1 MVLSHIGRAALAA
14 SLIISFAACGGGPAG
29 NATPPA
35 PTAAAGSNAPA
46 SSLVYTLSGG
56 AATFA
61 LPVAGEYGGTV
72 SFPAFAAPA
81 GATVEASASTDPPAS
96 TAQASSRR
104 PAETGTTTVFFY
116 VTFTSAVTITLPS
129 TPGFSITV
137 PRSLAQQSPS
147 IFYAISGPTAS
158 GAIASFRTEGPATLA
173 GTQASFAPTNLPLT
187 LHARTRYVFAF
198 YAQATLSTGPFVYV
212 ADGANNAI
220 DAFALGDSGDVP
232 PDFTIAGP
240 ATLLDVPVSLARD
253 AAGNL
258 YVGNRTAGGTAG
270 GTGSITVY
278 AKGARGNAAPI
289 RTIAG
294 DLTGLTNLWA
304 IAVDARG
311 QIFAAQ
317 LGMSRST
324 GSVRIFAAGAHGN
337 AAPSRVI
344 TTDLIPI
351 GIAVDAQD
359 EIFVANLRTQCP
371 CSSVDAFDASA
382 NGNAT
387 PIRAI
392 TGGPIAANIPS
403 HLVIDEGTR
412 QIFVVGGNLVSLYP
426 ILANGNVAPTAQL
439 GGSNTGLVNPSGIAF
454 TVDTLVVSDAATWNV
469 RTYARSPLGNVA
481 PLRVIGGP
489 FTTLGSANDILIVP

>member
-1 MVLSHIGRAALAA
+1 MLSHIGRAALATSVLL
-14 SLIISFAACGGGPAG
+14 SLAACGGGPAG
-29 NATPPA
+29 IATPPA
-35 PTAAAGSNAPA
+35 VSAGAGANAPA
-46 SSLVYTLSGG
+46 SLVYTLSGG
-56 AATFA
+56 AATFD

-81 GATVEASASTDPPAS
+81 GATVAASASTDSPAS
-96 TAQASSRR
+96 TAQATSRR
-104 PAETGTTTVFFY
+104 PAETGTTTIFFY
-116 VTFTSAVTITLPS
+116 VTLTAAVTITLPS
-129 TPGFSITV
+129 TPGFSIIV
-137 PRSLAQQSPS
+137 PRSLAQQNPS

-158 GAIASFRTEGPATLA
+158 GAVASFRTEGPATLA
-173 GTQASFAPTNLPLT
+173 GTKASFAPTNVPLT

-198 YAQATLSTGPFVYV
+198 YAQALGSTGPFVYV

-220 DAFALGDSGDVP
+220 DAFALGDSGDIP

-240 ATLLDVPVSLARD
+240 ATQLDLPVSLARD
-253 AAGNL
+253 SAGNL
-258 YVGNRTAGGTAG
+258 YVGNRTTSGTAG

-304 IAVDARG
+304 IAVDAGG

-317 LGMSRST
+317 LGARRST

-359 EIFVANLRTQCP
+359 ETFVANLRTQCP

-382 NGNAT
+382 DGNAT

-392 TGGPIAANIPS
+392 TGGPIAANIS
-403 HLVIDEGTR
+403 SRLAIDQATG
-412 QIFVVGGNLVSLYP
+412 QLSVAGGNLVSLYP

-454 TVDTLVVSDAATWNV
+454 TADTLVVSDAATWNV

-489 FTTLGSANDILIVP
+489 LTTLGSANDIVILP

>member
-1 MVLSHIGRAALAA
+1 MVLSQIGRTALAA
-14 SLIISFAACGGGPAG
+14 SALVSFAACGGGPTG
-29 NATPPA
+29 SVTPPA
-35 PTAAAGSNAPA
+35 VTAGAGANAPA

-72 SFPAFAAPA
+72 SFPAFAAPD
-81 GATVEASASTDPPAS
+81 GATVAASASTDPPGS

-116 VTFTSAVTITLPS
+116 VTFTAAVTITLPS

-137 PRSLAQQSPS
+137 PRSLAQQNPS

-158 GAIASFRTEGPATLA
+158 GAIASFHTEGPATLA
-173 GTQASFAPTNLPLT
+173 GTKASFAPTNAALT
-187 LHARTRYVFAF
+187 LRARTRYVFAF
-198 YAQATLSTGPFVYV
+198 YAQVSGSTGPFTYV

-220 DAFALGDSGDVP
+220 DAFGLGDSGDVP

-240 ATLLDVPVSLARD
+240 ATQLDVPVSLAHD

-258 YVGNRTAGGTAG
+258 YVGNRTAG

-294 DLTGLTNLWA
+294 DLTGLANLQA
-304 IAVDARG
+304 IAVDAGG
-311 QIFAAQ
+311 QIFVAQ
-317 LGMSRST
+317 AGLFRGS
-324 GSVRIFAAGAHGN
+324 GSVRIFASGAHGN
-337 AAPSRVI
+337 AAPSRAI
-344 TTDLIPI
+344 TTDPYPF

-359 EIFVANLRTQCP
+359 EIFVASAAFHCL
-371 CSSVDAFDASA
+371 CSSIDVFAASA
-382 NGNAT
+382 TGNAT

-392 TGGPIAANIPS
+392 TRGPNDLTFPTRLA
-403 HLVIDEGTR
+403 VDEGTGAL
-412 QIFVVGGNLVSLYP
+412 FVVNVPLVSVYP
-426 ILANGNVAPTAQL
+426 ILANGDVAPTAQL
-439 GGSNTGLVNPSGIAF
+439 AGSNTGIVNPSGIAF
-454 TVDTLVVSDAATWNV
+454 TADTLVVSDAATWNV